1 MSTATSPAPAA
12 EADVTHRA
20 AADKFFAATP
30 PASDEPMNDPAPAPA
45 PAPAASTPPAA
56 PASAT
61 PAPAA
66 PAPSDPLASVL
77 KSAQKAAP
85 ASAPSAPAE
94 PPALEDIDKGLQAPP
109 ENAKSR
115 AGWDELKKRASEER
129 RQRLE
134 LEQKLKA
141 APAVSPVDEATKA
154 RLAELETQN
163 KSYSERLKLLDLR
176 SHPEFVSKFVQPA
189 EQAKLAMATIAKT
202 DEVEVNV
209 EELVSMKGK
218 ALNTA
223 VSQVM
228 ETMTPYARVKFQ
240 AALDSFF
247 TAQAGAEQA
256 VAQADETLKSMKQ
269 NGGAR
274 SRASFDSVARNYSD
288 AFLAAPIDDKLP
300 DADKQA
306 AAAYNAALAG
316 IGKQAETYAF
326 GQIDETGVADLSHK
340 AALYEFTMNHGIP
353 RIASLYGAALNARD
367 AKIAELET
375 QVKALTKSSPTLSG
389 GSGAGAP
396 GDGAPPANESH
407 AEAARRYFQR

>member
-1 MSTATSPAPAA
+1 MSTATSPAAA
-12 EADVTHRA
+12 PEADVTHRA

-45 PAPAASTPPAA
+45 PASTPPAA
-56 PASAT
+56 PAAT
-61 PAPAA
+61 PSAPAA
-66 PAPSDPLASVL
+66 PAASDPLASVL
-77 KSAQKAAP
+77 KSAQKPAP
-85 ASAPSAPAE
+85 AAAPAE
-94 PPALEDIDKGLQAPP
+94 PAAIEDIDKGLQAPP

-129 RQRLE
+129 RQRIE

-141 APAVSPVDEATKA
+141 APAASPVDEATKA
-154 RLAELETQN
+154 RLTELETQN

-176 SHPEFVSKFVQPA
+176 SHPEFVAKFVAPA
-189 EQAKLAMATIAKT
+189 EQAKIAMATIAKT

-209 EELVSMKGK
+209 EELVTMKGK

-247 TAQAGAEQA
+247 SAQAGAEQA

-288 AFLAAPIDDKLP
+288 AFLAAPIDDKAP

-306 AAAYNAALAG
+306 VAAYNAALAG
-316 IGKQAETYAF
+316 ISKQAETYAF

-353 RIASLYGAALNARD
+353 RIASLYGAALTARD

-375 QVKALTKSSPTLSG
+375 QVKALTKSSPSLSG
-389 GSGAGAP
+389 GSGAGSP

-407 AEAARRYFQR
+407 ADAARRYFQR